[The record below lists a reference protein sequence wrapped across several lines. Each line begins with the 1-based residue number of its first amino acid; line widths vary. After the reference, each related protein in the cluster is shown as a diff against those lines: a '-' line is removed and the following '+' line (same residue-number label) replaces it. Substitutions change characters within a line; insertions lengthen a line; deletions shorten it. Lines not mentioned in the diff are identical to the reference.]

1 MIEVFDNILSERK
14 SRYIHNCVSILSWT
28 FEYQP
33 VTPPLVNKHWY
44 SDGKSFIDDIFKDLL
59 DATEL
64 KGLDSLKKCYLLG
77 HTHGLEQQS
86 HYDASD
92 FTMIYYPKLDWKPEW
107 GGGTLV
113 GDTLVQYK
121 PNRLMMFSCDQLHQG
136 QPISKQCFELRPIV
150 VFQCYAESAM
160 VERLSWQK

>member
-1 MIEVFDNILSERK
+1 MIEIFDDVLSERK
-14 SRYIHNCVSILSWT
+14 SRYIHNCVSLLSWT
-28 FEYQP
+28 YEYQP

-44 SDGKSFIDDIFKDLL
+44 SDGEPFIDDILEDLL

>member
-1 MIEVFDNILSERK
+1 M
-14 SRYIHNCVSILSWT
+14 
-28 FEYQP
+28 
-33 VTPPLVNKHWY
+33 
-44 SDGKSFIDDIFKDLL
+44 
-59 DATEL
+59 
-64 KGLDSLKKCYLLG
+64 DSLKKCYLLG

>member
-14 SRYIHNCVSILSWT
+14 SRYIHNCVSLLSWT

-44 SDGKSFIDDIFKDLL
+44 SDGEPFIDDILEDLL